1 MLACLGCSAM
11 LSRFDLIFPLL
22 DKPDSTLD
30 QKLSEHIMALHS
42 GGWGGTL
49 VGAARQSWGGVRQD
63 ALHCHHSPHLT
74 TRGSGFLIAWTACT
88 EQTL

>member
-1 MLACLGCSAM
+1 MLASLCCSAM

-42 GGWGGTL
+42 GGWGG
-49 VGAARQSWGGVRQD
+49 
-63 ALHCHHSPHLT
+63 SP
-74 TRGSGFLIAWTACT
+74 C
-88 EQTL
+88 